1 MVSRRRILSLPL
13 VAMPASGA
21 GQPPPNVVLVISDDH
36 GWPDYGFQGHPRV
49 RTPNLDK
56 LAAESLVFTRGYVTA
71 SLCRPSLASMMTG
84 LYPHQHRITGN
95 DPPGNPRDA
104 AGRARMVEVY
114 QRSRTVAARL
124 AAEGYLSHQ
133 SGKWWEGDCRCC
145 GFTECMSHGDVSR
158 GGRHG
163 DEGLRIGRETMQPV
177 FDFIDRAARLPFF
190 LWYAPFL
197 PHTPHDPPDR
207 LLSYYRA
214 LDLPPSLARYF
225 AMIEWLD
232 ETVGQLTG
240 FLEKRDLARNTLVLY
255 LADNGW
261 IQLEGNRPLH
271 ETRAKLSPYDAGVRT
286 PIMVRWPGRVKP
298 RRDERTLVS
307 SVDLAPTILRAC
319 GLAPEPAMPGLNLPD
334 ASPLAR
340 RKAIF
345 GSIFV
350 HTSIDIEKP
359 SANLKYRWIVRG
371 RWKLI
376 EPYAPNASLPLWE
389 GQAFTGWSQNAEL
402 YDVLADPAEKNNLAA
417 GSPDLVR
424 SLRRDLDAW
433 WRP

>member
-1 MVSRRRILSLPL
+1 
-13 VAMPASGA
+13 
-21 GQPPPNVVLVISDDH
+21 
-36 GWPDYGFQGHPRV
+36 
-49 RTPNLDK
+49 
-56 LAAESLVFTRGYVTA
+56 
-71 SLCRPSLASMMTG
+71 
-84 LYPHQHRITGN
+84 
-95 DPPGNPRDA
+95 
-104 AGRARMVEVY
+104 
-114 QRSRTVAARL
+114 
-124 AAEGYLSHQ
+124 
-133 SGKWWEGDCRCC
+133 
-145 GFTECMSHGDVSR
+145 
-158 GGRHG
+158 
-163 DEGLRIGRETMQPV
+163 
-177 FDFIDRAARLPFF
+177 
-190 LWYAPFL
+190 
-197 PHTPHDPPDR
+197 
-207 LLSYYRA
+207 
-214 LDLPPSLARYF
+214 
-225 AMIEWLD
+225 
-232 ETVGQLTG
+232 
-240 FLEKRDLARNTLVLY
+240 
-255 LADNGW
+255 
-261 IQLEGNRPLH
+261 
-271 ETRAKLSPYDAGVRT
+271 
-286 PIMVRWPGRVKP
+286 VKP

-334 ASPLAR
+334 ASRLAR